1 MENEKK
7 KVKRILAK
15 IFDDYEDEVYTA
27 NEFVERKAKHNARL
41 ESIEKEIIELENT
54 IPNREEYEE
63 KVVFL
68 HEAIEMLRDDTIPA
82 KFKNEYLKQ
91 FISKIE
97 FSRENDDEFM
107 LDIYLD

>member
-1 MENEKK
+1 M
-7 KVKRILAK
+7 
-15 IFDDYEDEVYTA
+15 
-27 NEFVERKAKHNARL
+27 ERKAKHKPRL
-41 ESIEKEIIELENT
+41 ETIEKEIEELESA
-54 IPNREEYEE
+54 IPNREEYKE

-68 HEAIEMLRDDTIPA
+68 HEAIEMLQDDTIPA